1 MEHLLICLALICL
14 LVQGHSTLAKVNDSD
29 SHCNGTIAE
38 CQAQNELLMP
48 SEIVRRFL
56 EERKYISI
64 GALSRDQPACSGG
77 PRGHAYSRN
86 GDCLPPEANP
96 YHRPCSKYYRCR
108 SDS

>member
-38 CQAQNELLMP
+38 CQAENEVLMP

-77 PRGHAYSRN
+77 PRGQAYSRN